1 MGKYDK
7 LFTTILSGR
16 NDQSI
21 RFTELTHLLLAM
33 GFNERI
39 KGDHY
44 IYYKQGIAEIL
55 NLQPKGSQAKAYQVR
70 QVRNI
75 ILNYHLEGP
84 NEQL

>member
-7 LFTTILSGR
+7 LFTDILSGR
-16 NDQSI
+16 SDQSI
-21 RFTELTHLLLAM
+21 RFTELTHLLRVM

-44 IYYKQGIAEIL
+44 IYYRQDIDEIL

-70 QVRNI
+70 QVRNLI
-75 ILNYHLEGP
+75 IKYRLEGP
-84 NEQL
+84 NE

>member
-7 LFTTILSGR
+7 LFTSVLSGR
-16 NDQSI
+16 SDQSI

-39 KGDHY
+39 NGDHHIFY
-44 IYYKQGIAEIL
+44 RQDIEEIL

-70 QVRNI
+70 QVRNLI
-75 ILNYHLEGP
+75 IKYRLEGP
-84 NEQL
+84 NE

>member
-7 LFTTILSGR
+7 LFTDILSGR

-21 RFTELTHLLLAM
+21 RFTELTHLLCAM

-39 KGDHY
+39 KGDHHIFY
-44 IYYKQGIAEIL
+44 RQDIEEIL

-70 QVRNI
+70 QVRNLI
-75 ILNYHLEGP
+75 IKYRLEGP
-84 NEQL
+84 NE